1 MDAKNRETL
10 SKAKSEIEAVNKSIH
25 DMQKRKEQLSEK
37 INNAAVEMKTIQ
49 TDIETSDNQAA
60 DFAIYSDDAPI
71 DGDIDSLEKEFYALS
86 SRHEGSI
93 KEQERICS
101 EAEKDKKENQ
111 KRLNDSFA
119 ELTSDDYDIPFDAY
133 RLCELEKAERKAY
146 EDFVECEIN
155 KQSEVKEH
163 EKHNRA
169 LKEKE
174 RELSKN
180 GFDSILALSQII
192 GKYTER
198 RAANDK
204 NRENAEKAEAMA
216 DESRNNQI
224 KSITNHST
232 IKINGKSKRI
242 MQISIPDELDG
253 SHQDR
258 VSNFVDDTLIKLRN
272 TLETEEINDDDL
284 LRRVNSFFSDR
295 LLFNEVT
302 GSNSVEIKVWKS
314 LKDERNSR
322 LEKWESRYSG
332 GEHFLVY
339 FVVYTALVSYARRR
353 QTIDDNDDIRSVFMI
368 DNPFGETSS
377 VHLLDVFIEIANK
390 FKLQAICFSD
400 LKQDSI
406 TKNFDLIYQM
416 SLREAAYSNKSYLT
430 IDEILNNANAES
442 DTQLDFVSMN
452 SQLSF
457 I

>member
-1 MDAKNRETL
+1 LERLIDYELLPDEDSIKPIDTEINADELRDDLNTSKNAVRE
-10 SKAKSEIEAVNKSIH
+10 K
-25 DMQKRKEQLSEK
+25 QKKLRKEFDRIQNGYRGSAEWIAKILSF
-37 INNAAVEMKTIQ
+37 I
-49 TDIETSDNQAA
+49 
-60 DFAIYSDDAPI
+60 
-71 DGDIDSLEKEFYALS
+71 DIDSCSSYMECFKIYEQLLVQKKLLNDDIKVLS
-86 SRHEGSI
+86 SQL
-93 KEQERICS
+93 EQIENDRKHIIIHTKKH
-101 EAEKDKKENQ
+101 AEF
-111 KRLNDSFA
+111 L
-119 ELTSDDYDIPFDAY
+119 Y
-133 RLCELEKAERKAY
+133 
-146 EDFVECEIN
+146 
-155 KQSEVKEH
+155 
-163 EKHNRA
+163 
-169 LKEKE
+169 
-174 RELSKN
+174 
-180 GFDSILALSQII
+180 
-192 GKYTER
+192 
-198 RAANDK
+198 
-204 NRENAEKAEAMA
+204 
-216 DESRNNQI
+216 NQI
-224 KSITNHST
+224 KSVADHSY

-242 MQISIPDELDG
+242 MQISIPDKLDSG
-253 SHQDR
+253 YQDR
-258 VSNFVDDTLIKLRN
+258 ISNFVDDTLIKLRN
-272 TLETEEINDDDL
+272 TLEAEEINDDEL
-284 LRRVNSFFSDR
+284 LRKVNSFFSDR
-295 LLFNEVT
+295 LLFNAVT

-353 QTIDDNDDIRSVFMI
+353 QTIDDNDEISSVFMI

-406 TKNFDLIYQM
+406 TKNFDLIYQL